1 MLNFEQYL
9 KEAFNFR
16 LGGSQQKGLQKA
28 LKTFA
33 ELEEGD
39 TFYAASIEFFDEDLD
54 FIYTVKLIEEEK
66 YANQIC
72 INIETT
78 SNSRWTFPKKY
89 VDDSSITWIDTETNA
104 TSFNV
109 TIVVSTNLD
118 EFLYLLRKNGVKE
131 SVIDACKRKA
141 EMDLKEAYNFRL
153 GGKGNKGFDQY
164 TPIRDL
170 KYGDNIYFYTAYFDK
185 SYECLVKKIKDDKE
199 KFNVDVIQDGES
211 NTLYVRKLKD
221 KSPVCVFYLNNS
233 RELGAIFATD
243 EELFLKTCEEC
254 GLKVT
259 SKDIIRN
266 EKF

>member
-9 KEAFNFR
+9 KEAFDFR
-16 LGGSQQKGLQKA
+16 LGGKQQKGFNQK
-28 LKTFA
+28 KTFA
-33 ELEEGD
+33 DLEEGD
-39 TFYAASIEFFDEDLD
+39 TFYAAEIEFFDEDLD
-54 FIYTVKLIEEEK
+54 FIYTVEHIEEEK

-72 INIETT
+72 ITIETDL
-78 SNSRWTFPKKY
+78 SNSWTFPKKY
-89 VDDSSITWIDTETNA
+89 VDNSSITWIDTEANA
-104 TSFNV
+104 TFNV

-118 EFLYLLRKNGVKE
+118 EFLYLLRKNGIKE
-131 SVIDACKRKA
+131 NVIDACKRKA

-199 KFNVDVIQDGES
+199 ELNVDVIQDDVS

-221 KSPVCVFYLNNS
+221 KSPVCVFYLNNG
-233 RELGAIFATD
+233 ELGAIFATD

-254 GLKVT
+254 DLKVT

>member
-9 KEAFNFR
+9 KEAVDFR
-16 LGGSQQKGLQKA
+16 LGGSQQKGLQKT

-54 FIYTVKLIEEEK
+54 FIYTVKHIEEEK

-72 INIETT
+72 INIETADT
-78 SNSRWTFPKKY
+78 HSWTFPKKY
-89 VDDSSITWIDTETNA
+89 VNDSSITWIDTEIDA
-104 TSFNV
+104 T
-109 TIVVSTNLD
+109 TIVVSTDLD

-131 SVIDACKRKA
+131 NVIDACKRKA
-141 EMDLKEAYNFRL
+141 EMDLKEAVDFRL
-153 GGKGNKGFDQY
+153 GGKANKGFDQH

-170 KYGDNIYFYTAYFDK
+170 KYGDIIYFYTAYSDEL
-185 SYECLVKKIKDDKE
+185 YECLVKKIEEDDE
-199 KFNVDVIQDGES
+199 EEDRLNVDVIQDGKS

-221 KSPVCVFYLNNS
+221 KSPVCVYYLNNGKLVS
-233 RELGAIFATD
+233 IFATD

-254 GLKVT
+254 GLEVT